1 MVTDV
6 AQKILDSVDTGE
18 MLRLAQELIKIPSFK
33 TEESDVARFLGEYL
47 GQRGYE
53 VELQEVEPGRF
64 QTVATLKGSGGGK
77 SLMLNGHIDIDPLAM
92 GWEAGPVD
100 AEH

>member
-6 AQKILDSVDTGE
+6 AQKILDSVDRDE

-33 TEESDVARFLGEYL
+33 TEESDVARFIGEYL

-53 VELQEVEPGRF
+53 VQL
-64 QTVATLKGSGGGK
+64 
-77 SLMLNGHIDIDPLAM
+77 
-92 GWEAGPVD
+92 
-100 AEH
+100 